1 MGAGRSKNLKV
12 QKNIEMDIDCWN
24 DIDSKQI
31 NKNLHTVYEQSRS
44 IFKIIKDNE
53 KIGNGFL
60 CKIPSPDSSNLIPV
74 LITCYHILKPE
85 DLFEGNEITI
95 KFNNEEI
102 KNIKINN
109 KINIYT
115 SDKKE
120 YDIIIIEI
128 KPKEDCFH
136 LNNFLEIDNNIYKED
151 LLNIYKEQKNIYI
164 IQYPEGLKNKL
175 TSGTI
180 QSIDANNYGMQHL
193 CLTEKDSSGCPIF
206 NLNNF
211 KVIGIHKGDHK
222 KNEFKD
228 GVVLRGA
235 IDLFNTY
242 KDIENEIVLYLEI
255 NEKDINKKIYF
266 LDNTDY
272 IDEETGKKH
281 YHDNLKELSESNV
294 NLYIQNNN
302 DEKQYKFK
310 KFFIPNEKGLYSI
323 RLKFK
328 KLIKDC
334 SYMFYECYNI
344 KEINFSSFDTK
355 NVTEMSGMFYR
366 CKNLKKLNL
375 STFDTSNVTNMC
387 CMFLGCINLI
397 EINLSSFDT
406 KKVTDMSGMFLECQN
421 LKEINLSKF
430 DTTNVTDMGGMFFRC
445 KNLKELNLLSFD
457 TKNVINLN
465 KIFDGC
471 YNLKKIKSSSENKN
485 LTNMIDIFFWC
496 ETAE

>member
-109 KINIYT
+109 KRNIYT

-128 KPKEDCFH
+128 KPKEDGFD

-180 QSIDANNYGMQHL
+180 QNIDANNYGMQHL

-255 NEKDINKKIYF
+255 NKKDINKKIYF

-375 STFDTSNVTNMC
+375 SSFDTSKVTNMC
-387 CMFLGCINLI
+387 CMFLGCTNLI

-406 KKVTDMSGMFLECQN
+406 KNVTDMSCMLLECQN
-421 LKEINLSKF
+421 LKEINFSSF
-430 DTTNVTDMGGMFFRC
+430 VTINVKDM
-445 KNLKELNLLSFD
+445 
-457 TKNVINLN
+457 
-465 KIFDGC
+465 
-471 YNLKKIKSSSENKN
+471 
-485 LTNMIDIFFWC
+485 
-496 ETAE
+496 

>member
-85 DLFEGNEITI
+85 DLFEGNEIII

-109 KINIYT
+109 KRNIYT

-128 KPKEDCFH
+128 KPKEDGFD

-151 LLNIYKEQKNIYI
+151 LLNVYKEQKNIYI

-206 NLNNF
+206 NLHNF

-272 IDEETGKKH
+272 IDDETGKKH